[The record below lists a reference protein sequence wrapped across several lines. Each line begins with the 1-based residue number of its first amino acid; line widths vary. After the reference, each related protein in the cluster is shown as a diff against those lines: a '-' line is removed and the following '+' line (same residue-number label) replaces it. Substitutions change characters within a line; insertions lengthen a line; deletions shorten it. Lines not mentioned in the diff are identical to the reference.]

1 MRWPTFFVIVFACT
15 LLEAGN
21 LLTVFS
27 TGGWYIRPSL
37 LITVLVYYALSTR
50 TRQAIVC
57 SFLIG
62 FAADL
67 AAGLIGPHT
76 VCCGGLGLL
85 LNQVRQLLTVR
96 QALYRAG
103 IIFAV
108 YLTAET
114 FTLWLGMLKV
124 RQTIPYSTV
133 LLTGLYSAV
142 ISPLLWS
149 FLSILNRGAG
159 TRESLSGL
167 NE

>member
-1 MRWPTFFVIVFACT
+1 MRWPTFFVILFAAT

-21 LLTVFS
+21 LLAIFTS
-27 TGGWYIRPSL
+27 GGWYIRPSL
-37 LITVLVYYALSTR
+37 LITMLVYYALNSR
-50 TRQAIVC
+50 TRQAIIC

-85 LNQVRQLLTVR
+85 LNQIRRILAVR
-96 QALYRAG
+96 QALFRAG

-108 YLTAET
+108 YLTAEI
-114 FTLWLGMLKV
+114 FALWLGMLKMH
-124 RQTIPYSTV
+124 QTISCSI
-133 LLTGLYSAV
+133 LLLIGLYSAV
-142 ISPLLWS
+142 LSPLLWS
-149 FLSILNRGAG
+149 FLSIATGGLNPKEG
-159 TRESLSGL
+159 LSGL